1 MRKPR
6 RPARRAARGGLQLV
20 DPRRPPTDARSPE
33 VDPRSPLVDPRSP
46 LVDPRSPLVDPR
58 SPLVDPRSP
67 LVDRWARHIESL
79 RISVTDR
86 CNFRCLYCIP
96 DEDIEWLP
104 RERLATLEELARLA
118 RVAVSCGVRKIRVT
132 GGEPLLRK
140 NLPVLIEALAAL
152 PGLDDLALT
161 TNGTELPRLA
171 RALAAAGLRR
181 VNVSL
186 DSLDRAT
193 FARITQR
200 DALPEV
206 LAGLD
211 AAESAGL
218 LPIHV
223 NCVAI
228 RDVNEDEA
236 GAFAELARARGLE
249 VRFIEFMPLEHGHRW
264 GPDAMV
270 PGREL
275 RERIEAV
282 HRLVPAPDGDPHAP
296 SRDWLFADGAP
307 GRVGFIDS
315 VTAPFCASCNRIRL
329 TADGKLRTCLFSLRE
344 HDLLGPLRAGASDEE
359 LAGRLREAVLGKELK
374 HHIGDGLF
382 VKPERTMSQIGG

>member
-6 RPARRAARGGLQLV
+6 RRVRRAAGRGLQLV
-20 DPRRPPTDARSPE
+20 DPRPPPTDPAGPRVDPPSLPT
-33 VDPRSPLVDPRSP
+33 DPRSPLI
-46 LVDPRSPLVDPR
+46 
-58 SPLVDPRSP
+58 
-67 LVDRWARHIESL
+67 DRWARHIESL

-140 NLPVLIEALAAL
+140 NLPVLIEALAGL

-171 RALAAAGLRR
+171 PALATAGLRR

-206 LAGLD
+206 LAGLE
-211 AAESAGL
+211 AAEAAGL

-228 RDVNEDEA
+228 RDVNEGEA
-236 GAFAELARARGLE
+236 VAFAELARTRGLE

-264 GPDAMV
+264 GPDALV

-282 HRLVPAPDGDPHAP
+282 HPLVPAPDGDPHAP

-315 VTAPFCASCNRIRL
+315 VTAPFCAGCNRIRL

-344 HDLLGPLRAGASDEE
+344 HDLLGPLRAGASDED